1 MSSIFPVFSSEPGT
15 CSSLESGLTPWN
27 HASDIFSMFDSPAC
41 LVEVD
46 PGLEKTNS
54 CPIQTKNNPNPG
66 LEDKPFNNTGLSTFL
81 PDKDERRKKRKKSNR
96 ESARRSRIKKQKH
109 LEEVRSQLNQLNT
122 ENRDLV
128 NGLRYVMHHCQHA
141 KMESDRIRLEHKIL
155 HDKLLNLRQA
165 LVLRQVQQSSTCT
178 CVDSTV
184 VTVHQNPSMIK
195 DRVIWDLRRKPF
207 WEIIDQTGILLLVFN
222 ISF

>member
-15 CSSLESGLTPWN
+15 CSALESGLTPWN
-27 HASDIFSMFDSPAC
+27 HASDIFSMFDSPVC
-41 LVEVD
+41 PVEVN

-66 LEDKPFNNTGLSTFL
+66 LEDTHL

-128 NGLRYVMHHCQHA
+128 NRLRYFMHNCQHA
-141 KMESDRIRLEHKIL
+141 KMESDRLRLEHKIL
-155 HDKLLNLRQA
+155 IDKLLNLRQA
-165 LVLRQVQQSSTCT
+165 LVLRQVQQSSTRA
-178 CVDSTV
+178 CVESTV
-184 VTVHQNPSMIK
+184 VTVYQNPSMIR
-195 DRVIWDLRRKPF
+195 DHV
-207 WEIIDQTGILLLVFN
+207 N
-222 ISF
+222 